1 MVATRPGIGCHPL
14 ADGALLYDPEREQVH
29 HLNETAA
36 RIWEVLAHGGTADD
50 AAATLCDRYEVDPE
64 RARADVA
71 AVQAVWAAEGLLEL

>member
-1 MVATRPGIGCHPL
+1 VL

-36 RIWEVLAHGGTADD
+36 RIWEVFAHGGTADD
-50 AAATLCDRYEVDPE
+50 AADALCDRYEVSPE

-71 AVQAVWAAEGLLEL
+71 AVQAAWSTEGLLAP